1 MIHWDALSDN
11 PYYKSSSPMKLY
23 LGDRIRFIID
33 WLDAKREVDLP
44 FPEIYHFSLGS
55 HKRSLRNRGV

>member
-1 MIHWDALSDN
+1 
-11 PYYKSSSPMKLY
+11 MKLY
-23 LGDRIRFIID
+23 LGDRLRFIID

-55 HKRSLRNRGV
+55 HKKALEIEVYKSTGIVFCIVLGKVYLY

>member
-1 MIHWDALSDN
+1 
-11 PYYKSSSPMKLY
+11 MKLY

-44 FPEIYHFSLGS
+44 FPEIYHFSLVS
-55 HKRSLRNRGV
+55 HKKDPIPVESGR